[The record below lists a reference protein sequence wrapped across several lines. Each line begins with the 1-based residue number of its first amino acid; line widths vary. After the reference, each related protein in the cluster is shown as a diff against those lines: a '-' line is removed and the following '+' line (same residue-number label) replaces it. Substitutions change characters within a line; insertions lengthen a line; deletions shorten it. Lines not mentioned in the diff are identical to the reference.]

1 LKILRVMAWVFWI
14 LLAAWAAVGLRH
26 LRVSNSLEAWMP
38 DLATP
43 GPYRS
48 YLVVGFPTSRADPAT
63 VAAHLRQMPEVAF
76 CIDPVT
82 VRATAWLT
90 KLSAEDFLVSRD
102 GSYSGVFCFA
112 RDGVDPHLFL
122 KDVQAALT
130 ELAPSDVFAIGGPTA
145 FQCAMDE
152 WSQDRLPL
160 ILTAIVSAGGVM
172 LLAVTGSLRISATA
186 IAAIVLSQV
195 IFMGAVCRMGIPLDM
210 SLALVPPMMTA
221 MGFSYAAHRA
231 LRRNSVAVLITC
243 GLAAAV
249 GIASYATADLKPVRH
264 FALAG
269 VPGLLLVWL
278 IVVTLVFPDAHAR
291 RRRVGWMRTCR
302 NLAFAINM
310 RYRPMIVISGVALT
324 AVGVCLAPFLR
335 VESNPLQFFPS
346 HSKIARDFDTLNRR
360 LTGMLPSQVV
370 VGDRNADAA
379 SMLAATPGMRK
390 VLDITPWVGGSGRT
404 FLCLADNDA
413 VESLARRVPAWQ
425 LWADRHRTT
434 LSWHGVAAQIHRS
447 GTSIRKLAM
456 ESVPSMAMLMGALV
470 LLLFRRWRL
479 ALLAA
484 WITLVPIGMLIVVAV
499 LSLWRLDPITLVIGS
514 ITTGVVVD
522 DMLHLLSTYQRRRS
536 MRRAMIECW
545 KPCVGSSLAAAV
557 CFALFTLSRFG
568 PTAQFGL
575 LMALATIFAMLTN
588 QLLLQAVITNHRQS
602 LKEKNRM
609 WATSCPHL
617 INGDLP
623 RR

>member
-1 LKILRVMAWVFWI
+1 MAWVFWV

-48 YLVVGFPTSRADPAT
+48 YLVIGFPTSRADAGA
-63 VAAHLRQMPEVAF
+63 VAERLRRMSDVAF
-76 CIDPVT
+76 CVDPVS

-90 KLSAEDFLVSRD
+90 GLWPEDFLVSRD
-102 GSYSGVFCFA
+102 GSYSGIFCFA
-112 RDGVDPHLFL
+112 RDGADPQRFL
-122 KDVQAALT
+122 KNVQAALT
-130 ELAPSDVFAIGGPTA
+130 EVAPSDAFVIGGPTA

-152 WSQDRLPL
+152 WSQDRLAL
-160 ILTAIVSAGGVM
+160 ILAAIVSAGGVM
-172 LLAVTGSLRISATA
+172 LLAVTGSLRIPATA
-186 IAAIVLSQV
+186 IAGIVLSEV
-195 IFMGAVCRMGIPLDM
+195 IFLGAVCHLNIPLDM
-210 SLALVPPMMTA
+210 SLALVPPMMTG
-221 MGFSYAAHRA
+221 MGVSYAAHRA

-243 GLAAAV
+243 GLAAAL

-278 IVVTLVFPDAHAR
+278 VVVTLVFPDAHAR
-291 RRRVGWMRTCR
+291 RRRVGWLGGCR
-302 NLAFAINM
+302 NLALAINA
-310 RYRPMIVISGVALT
+310 RYRPTIVIAAMVFT
-324 AVGVCLAPFLR
+324 AAGFCLAPFLR

-346 HSKIARDFDTLNRR
+346 RSRIARDFETLNRR

-370 VGDRNADAA
+370 VGDRKADAA
-379 SMLAATPGMRK
+379 PMLAATPGMRK
-390 VLDITPWVGGSGRT
+390 VLDITPWVGGTGRT
-404 FLCLADNDA
+404 YLCLADNDA
-413 VESLARRVPAWQ
+413 VESLARGGPAWQ
-425 LWADRHRTT
+425 TWADRHQTT

-447 GTSIRKLAM
+447 GTSIRTLAV

-470 LLLFRRWRL
+470 LILFRRWRL

-484 WITLVPIGMLIVVAV
+484 WVTLVPIGMMIVVAV
-499 LSLWRLDPITLVIGS
+499 LFAWKLDPITLVIGS

-522 DMLHLLSTYQRRRS
+522 DMLHLLSTCRRRGS
-536 MRRAMIECW
+536 MRRAMIEGW

-575 LMALATIFAMLTN
+575 LMGLATLFAMLAN
-588 QLLLQAVITNHRQS
+588 QLLLPAVAGHVAFETEREGIEPSSTRMASRQ
-602 LKEKNRM
+602 RF
-609 WATSCPHL
+609 
-617 INGDLP
+617 
-623 RR
+623 